1 LTTTSYTTSSNIA
14 FFYIFKD
21 RLWVYRNES
30 AIWPV
35 SLVNVTET
43 PGFPLQLVVGT
54 KPFGVTQGT
63 WSWWGTML
71 HYDHGAEWQMFF
83 LCPMPY
89 MTGIF
94 LYTAPYVLTTSA
106 GCIYSAPSQVCPY
119 SLRVVNV
126 LQRSTTILMH
136 DWKSCIIC
144 PVYVLTVYK
153 LLRLFL
159 GMNCP
164 VYAFHEHRN
173 TEQAEESHRH
183 SNRFLQVCQR
193 RHFVCD
199 LIVCQKKL
207 SSRVSQDSHKCWQH
221 VSVSSSCK

>member
-1 LTTTSYTTSSNIA
+1 MNATA
-14 FFYIFKD
+14 
-21 RLWVYRNES
+21 
-30 AIWPV
+30 
-35 SLVNVTET
+35 T

-54 KPFGVTQGT
+54 KQFGVTQGT

-83 LCPMPY
+83 MCPMPY

-106 GCIYSAPSQVCPY
+106 GCHIYSTPSQAGPY
-119 SLRVVNV
+119 PLRVVNV
-126 LQRSTTILMH
+126 LQRSATFLMR

-144 PVYVLTVYK
+144 PVYVLTVYQ

-164 VYAFHEHRN
+164 VYAFHKHRN
-173 TEQAEESHRH
+173 TKQAEESHCH
-183 SNRFLQVCQR
+183 SHRFLQVRQR

-199 LIVCQKKL
+199 LTVCQKKCQV
-207 SSRVSQDSHKCWQH
+207 VSQDSHKYWQH
-221 VSVSSSCK
+221 VSVSSSCKRKLISAFQWYQDT